1 VIPFVLWIL
10 RIIRSAL
17 GRVGSA
23 YRKRRVWQITS
34 TVLNNAYLPASIGLT
49 VYRGFLYLPNL
60 ARITIYQGPLKGVCT
75 PTLNCYAC
83 PGALMS
89 CPIGSLQHFAIRH
102 QFPFFL
108 VGFFGLVG
116 VGVGRMTCGWLCPFG
131 FLQDLL
137 KKVSRRVVRL
147 PRWMG
152 NLKYA
157 SLVVIAILLPFF
169 LGELWFSKLCPAG
182 AVEAAIPWAVAGG
195 GESPELGGLDVSSM
209 IGTFFWIKMAI
220 AAVFIVAMIFVKR
233 PFCRTA
239 CPLGAIFSLFNRL
252 SLVKLRV
259 DYDLCTNCGLCQQMC
274 PVDLKVHMEVDSPE
288 CIKCFEC
295 TKCPTGAIK
304 ATFGLGGR

>member
-1 VIPFVLWIL
+1 MPAIL
-10 RIIRSAL
+10 RIIASAL
-17 GRVGSA
+17 SRVGSA
-23 YRKRRVWQITS
+23 FRKRRPWQITS
-34 TVLNNAYLPASIGLT
+34 AILHNAYLPASIGWT

-60 ARITIYQGPLKGVCT
+60 ANITLYQGFLKGFCT

-89 CPIGSLQHFAIRH
+89 CPIGSLQHFAIRQ

-131 FLQDLL
+131 FFQDLL
-137 KKVSRRVVRL
+137 KKISRRVVRL

-157 SLVVIAILLPFF
+157 SLVGIAILLPFF
-169 LGELWFSKLCPAG
+169 LGDLWFSKLCPAG
-182 AVEAAIPWAVAGG
+182 GLEGAIPWVAAGAS
-195 GESPELGGLDVSSM
+195 ESPDLAGLDVRSM
-209 IGTFFWIKMAI
+209 IGTLFWIKMAI
-220 AAVFIVAMIFVKR
+220 LGVFLVAMVLIKR

-239 CPLGAIFSLFNRL
+239 CPLGAIFSLFNRI
-252 SLVKLRV
+252 SLVKLR
-259 DYDLCTNCGLCQQMC
+259 LNNEKCTDCGLCERIC
-274 PVDLKVHMEVDSPE
+274 PVDLKAYKELDSTE

-304 ATFGLGGR
+304 ATFGFGGS

>member
-1 VIPFVLWIL
+1 VLAIL

-17 GRVGSA
+17 GRVGAA
-23 YRKRRVWQITS
+23 YRKRRPWQITS
-34 TVLNNAYLPASIGLT
+34 TILHNAYLPASIGVT

-60 ARITIYQGPLKGVCT
+60 ANITLYQGSLKGFCT

-102 QFPFFL
+102 QFPFLL

-131 FLQDLL
+131 FLQDLI
-137 KKVSRRVVRL
+137 KKISKRVVRL
-147 PRWMG
+147 PRWTG

-182 AVEAAIPWAVAGG
+182 GIEGALPWTAAGAA
-195 GESPELGGLDVSSM
+195 ESPELAGLDVRSM

-220 AAVFIVAMIFVKR
+220 VVAFVAATVFIKR
-233 PFCRTA
+233 PFCRMA
-239 CPLGAIFSLFNRL
+239 CPLGAIFSLFNRI
-252 SLVKLRV
+252 SLVRLHV
-259 DYDLCTNCGLCQQMC
+259 NTEICTDCGLCEQVC
-274 PVDLKVHMEVDSPE
+274 PVDLKVYKELDSPE
-288 CIKCFEC
+288 CIKCLEC
-295 TKCPTGAIK
+295 TKCPAGAIT
-304 ATFGLGGR
+304 ATFGLGAR

>member
-1 VIPFVLWIL
+1 MSGISRTV
-10 RIIRSAL
+10 RSAL

-23 YRKRRVWQITS
+23 YRKRRPWQITS
-34 TVLNNAYLPASIGLT
+34 TILHNAYLPASIGLV
-49 VYRGFLYLPNL
+49 VYRGFLYLPTL
-60 ARITIYQGPLKGVCT
+60 SKITIFQGPLKGFCA

-108 VGFFGLVG
+108 VGFLGLVG

-137 KKVSRRVVRL
+137 KKISRRVVRL

-152 NLKYA
+152 NFKYA
-157 SLVVIAILLPFF
+157 SLVIIAILLPFF

-182 AVEAAIPWAVAGG
+182 AIEGAIPWTAAGAA
-195 GESPELGGLDVSSM
+195 ESPELAGLDVSSM
-209 IGTFFWIKMAI
+209 IGTFFWMKMAI
-220 AAVFIVAMIFVKR
+220 AGVFILAMVFIKR
-233 PFCRTA
+233 PFCRMA
-239 CPLGAIFSLFNRL
+239 CPLGAIFSLFNRI

-259 DYDLCTNCGLCQQMC
+259 NYKLCTDCGLCERVC
-274 PVDLKVHMEVDSPE
+274 PVDLKAHRELDSPE
-288 CIKCFEC
+288 CIKCLEC

-304 ATFGLGGR
+304 ASFGLGDR